1 MQAFGRVCDFV
12 KLSELQEGSDTYANF
27 DRIHLLGN
35 TLHLDTQHKP
45 QHTMGASSSGVG
57 VGGLGEKE
65 QAGMQ
70 GEGRA
75 VKGQQGMDPV
85 ELGEDEGFGSS
96 EIPTD
101 AAMHI
106 KS

>member
-1 MQAFGRVCDFV
+1 VCDFV

-35 TLHLDTQHKP
+35 ALHLDTQHKP
-45 QHTMGASSSGVG
+45 QHTMGSSSGVG

-65 QAGMQ
+65 QAGGQ
-70 GEGRA
+70 GEGEEGGA
-75 VKGQQGMDPV
+75 GKAQQGMDPV

-96 EIPTD
+96 EIPTA